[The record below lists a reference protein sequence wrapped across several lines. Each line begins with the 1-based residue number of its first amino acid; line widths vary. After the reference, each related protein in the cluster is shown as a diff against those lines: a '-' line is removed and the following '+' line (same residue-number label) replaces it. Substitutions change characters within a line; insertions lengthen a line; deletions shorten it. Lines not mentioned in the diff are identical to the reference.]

1 MTTQR
6 LAVCATI
13 VLALSA
19 SACSNDATSPTGTTM
34 LLISTP
40 TPAAGSTIQTTGT
53 PPGLFIERGSGKL
66 SVPVTIHSRREV
78 ENARLWLY
86 LLTDGAGGYC
96 GQNLPDTPFFASLD
110 DAQDVTVTI
119 TGFQVSR
126 PCEVTGI
133 RAILHTRPISAGLL
147 TPPGVEE
154 AIAETTLNVRYSIR

>member
-6 LAVCATI
+6 LAVFATI

-19 SACSNDATSPTGTTM
+19 SACSNDATSPTGVTM

-53 PPGLFIERGSGKL
+53 SPGMFIERGSGKL

-86 LLTDGAGGYC
+86 LLTDGGYC
-96 GQNLPDTPFFASLD
+96 GQNLPDTPFFASLSA
-110 DAQDVTVTI
+110 AQDVTVTV
-119 TGFQVSR
+119 TGFQVGR

-154 AIAETTLNVRYSIR
+154 TIAETTLNVRYSIR